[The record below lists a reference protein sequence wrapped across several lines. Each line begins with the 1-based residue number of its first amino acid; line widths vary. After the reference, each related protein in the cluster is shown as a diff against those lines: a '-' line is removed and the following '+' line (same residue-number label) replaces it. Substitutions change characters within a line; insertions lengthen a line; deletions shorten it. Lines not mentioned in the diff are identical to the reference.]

1 MRALF
6 KIVSSHE
13 QRLEEE
19 KKLEAER
26 IKREQRFL
34 KRQALTNPD
43 GLAPTMVINTE
54 GNQTEQ
60 MQTSTVEEVSQ
71 KAVAVVMTKP
81 PFVTK
86 RTPKKQ
92 SPKKSLSVPK
102 SFTIQVFKS

>member
-6 KIVSSHE
+6 KIVSTHE

-43 GLAPTMVINTE
+43 GFAPSMVLNTE

-71 KAVAVVMTKP
+71 KAVTVAMTKP

-86 RTPKKQ
+86 R
-92 SPKKSLSVPK
+92 SPKK
-102 SFTIQVFKS
+102 